1 MGSRI
6 IDPMNNITNV
16 HPNQHRN
23 QHPNHHTNLDPNQ
36 HTNHHANLHPNQH
49 TNLDPSQHTNPM
61 NPMERTTLVIGATG
75 KTGRRVVERLR
86 AACMAVKEA
95 SRSSEVHFDW
105 EQPSTWEP
113 AFDGVDAAYIT
124 YYPDLALPGAA
135 EAVGALADVALS
147 QGVRRL
153 VLLAGRGEHG
163 AQKAEERLQSTDA
176 DWTIV
181 RCGFFAQN
189 FSEMF
194 ADPIRHGV
202 MALPDGSGSDP
213 LLDVDDIAD
222 VVVKAL
228 QTDDHIGR
236 LYELTGPRVMT
247 LDEVAATLT
256 GAVGRNVQY
265 VSMSR
270 ADYTNELVQAGI
282 PDESAA
288 HITEVIVDALDGRN
302 AWTTN
307 DVELVLGRPAR
318 DFTEFARDAA
328 AAGAWALSA

>member
-1 MGSRI
+1 MDNNSTTNHNTNPVPV
-6 IDPMNNITNV
+6 DPMT
-16 HPNQHRN
+16 
-23 QHPNHHTNLDPNQ
+23 
-36 HTNHHANLHPNQH
+36 
-49 TNLDPSQHTNPM
+49 
-61 NPMERTTLVIGATG
+61 RTTVVIGATG

-86 AACMAVKEA
+86 AAGMPVREA
-95 SRSSEVHFDW
+95 SRSSEVFFDW
-105 EQPSTWEP
+105 ERTETWAP

-135 EAVGALADVALS
+135 DAVGELADIALS

-153 VLLAGRGEHG
+153 VLLAGRGEEG
-163 AQKAEERLQSTDA
+163 ARKAEVRLQSTDA

-202 MALPDGSGSDP
+202 MAMPAGSGADP
-213 LLDVDDIAD
+213 FLDIDDIAD
-222 VVVKAL
+222 VVVAAL
-228 QTDDHIGR
+228 QDDQHIGQ
-236 LYELTGPRVMT
+236 LYELTGPRLVT
-247 LDEVAATLT
+247 LEEVATMLT
-256 GAVGRNVQY
+256 DAIGRHVEY

-270 ADYTNELVQAGI
+270 AAYAGELTVAGI
-282 PDESAA
+282 PHDVAD

-307 DVELVLGRPAR
+307 DVERVLGRPAR
-318 DFTEFARDAA
+318 DFSEFARDAA
-328 AAGAWALSA
+328 AAGAWDLALLTEGA

>member
-1 MGSRI
+1 MKFRI
-6 IDPMNNITNV
+6 IEPMNNITN
-16 HPNQHRN
+16 
-23 QHPNHHTNLDPNQ
+23 Q
-36 HTNHHANLHPNQH
+36 HTSP
-49 TNLDPSQHTNPM
+49 T

-75 KTGRRVVERLR
+75 KTGRRVTERLR
-86 AACMAVKEA
+86 AAGMTVKEA
-95 SRSSEVHFDW
+95 SRSSEVLFDW
-105 EQPSTWEP
+105 EQPTTWAP

-135 EAVGALADVALS
+135 DAVGELADIALS
-147 QGVRRL
+147 RGVRRL
-153 VLLAGRGEHG
+153 VLLAGRGEEG

-202 MALPDGSGSDP
+202 MALPEGSGADP
-213 LLDVDDIAD
+213 LIDIDDIAD
-222 VVVKAL
+222 VVVTAL
-228 QTDDHIGR
+228 QHDDHIGK
-236 LYELTGPRVMT
+236 LYELTGPRVIT
-247 LDEVAATLT
+247 LAEVAATLT
-256 GAVGRNVQY
+256 GAIGRHVQY

-270 ADYTNELVQAGI
+270 GDYTNELVQAGI
-282 PDESAA
+282 PGESAA

-318 DFTEFARDAA
+318 DFGEFAHDAA
-328 AAGAWALSA
+328 AASAWALGE